1 MQQGL
6 PRLKSSGEIIK
17 RETVG
22 DINDGVHRV
31 ALVKLNEIA
40 LTFESR
46 AGGRHRCDMVLSLST
61 ALALDAQSRR

>member
-6 PRLKSSGEIIK
+6 PRLKSSGEIMV
-17 RETVG
+17 RVTVCVLNE
-22 DINDGVHRV
+22 DV

>member
-17 RETVG
+17 RVALC
-22 DINDGVHRV
+22 DINDGV
-31 ALVKLNEIA
+31 ALVELNENA
-40 LTFESR
+40 LTFGSR
-46 AGGRHRCDMVLSLST
+46 ARGRHRCDMVLSLST

>member
-17 RETVG
+17 RVTVC
-22 DINDGVHRV
+22 DINEAV
-31 ALVKLNEIA
+31 AHVELNENA
-40 LTFESR
+40 LTFGSR
-46 AGGRHRCDMVLSLST
+46 ARGRHRCDMVLSLST

>member
-6 PRLKSSGEIIK
+6 PRLNSSGEIIK
-17 RETVG
+17 RVTVG
-22 DINDGVHRV
+22 DINEDV
-31 ALVKLNEIA
+31 ALVELNENA

-46 AGGRHRCDMVLSLST
+46 ARGRHRCDMVLSLST

>member
-17 RETVG
+17 RVTVG
-22 DINDGVHRV
+22 DINDGV